1 MVPQLL
7 SSTST
12 TDGDTTATA
21 SEAHEPASFTVL
33 SFQVQDIEATVD
45 ELTAKGVPFQRYDGF
60 DQDKRGTA
68 SMRADPYRGSPIL
81 RGTSLQ
87 S

>member
-1 MVPQLL
+1 MKRAQTRPVRAGSVTIGGGNPIVVQ
-7 SSTST
+7 SMC
-12 TDGDTTATA
+12 ATR
-21 SEAHEPASFTVL
+21 T
-33 SFQVQDIEATVD
+33 QDIEATVD
-45 ELTAKGVPFQRYDGF
+45 EPTAKGVPFQRYDGF
-60 DQDKRGTA
+60 DQDERGTA

>member
-1 MVPQLL
+1 
-7 SSTST
+7 
-12 TDGDTTATA
+12 
-21 SEAHEPASFTVL
+21 VL